1 MWYRYKR
8 MELFIENINHT
19 GEGVARHAG
28 KVVFVAY
35 AIPGET
41 VRVEL
46 TEEKKHYCRGIV
58 KDIITES
65 PYRVEAKC
73 PHYYHCGGCSFQH
86 IEYKEQLLLKQKI
99 MEDILKRMAG
109 VDSLIKPVIGMKEP
123 WYYRNKVVWHLT
135 QEGNSKKIGFYRFR
149 SRQLVEI
156 DHCPLLLPKLNKVSL
171 LIKEMLSEVKV
182 MNNSNNS
189 YDSSVM
195 IRQSNQQD
203 GMMLIFN
210 NCSVGE
216 KLLRKLEGEVPSIY
230 EQQEG
235 KLKLLSGQKWIRQRA
250 GQCLFYLGPHDFFQ
264 VNAEQNERLI
274 DTIFHYLHL
283 TGEEKVLDAYC
294 GVGTFS
300 LNVGRYSASVVG
312 IDSNHLAIREAKRNA
327 LLNGLENCHFISG
340 YCEEILP
347 AIAIKEQFNRVIVDP
362 PRAGL
367 QEEVTSQLSS
377 ILPEILEYVS
387 CNPATLSRDVK
398 QFLANGYQL
407 VEVQPIDM
415 FPQTNNIENV
425 VFILQMN

>member
-1 MWYRYKR
+1 MD
-8 MELFIENINHT
+8 LFIENINHT
-19 GEGVARHAG
+19 GEGVAHQAG

-46 TEEKKHYCRGIV
+46 TEEKKYYCRGIA

-73 PHYYHCGGCSFQH
+73 PHYYQCGGCSFQH

-99 MEDILKRMAG
+99 VEDIFKRMTG
-109 VDSLIKPVIGMKEP
+109 VNPLVRPVIGMEEP
-123 WYYRNKVVWHLT
+123 WYYRNKVVWHLA
-135 QEGNSKKIGFYRFR
+135 QEGYSKKIGFYRFR

-156 DHCPLLLPKLNKVSL
+156 DHCPLLLPGLNKVSL

-182 MNNSNNS
+182 RDNS
-189 YDSSVM
+189 YDSSIM

-203 GMMLIFN
+203 EMMLIFT
-210 NCSVGE
+210 NCSGGE
-216 KLLRKLEGEVPSIY
+216 KLLRKLEGEVQSIY

-264 VNAEQNERLI
+264 VNPEQNERLI
-274 DTIFHYLHL
+274 DTVFHYLHL
-283 TGEEKVLDAYC
+283 TGGEKILDAYC

-312 IDSNHLAIREAKRNA
+312 IDSNHLAIREAHKNA
-327 LLNGLENCHFISG
+327 LLNGLENCRFISG
-340 YCEEILP
+340 YCEKILP

-367 QEEVTSQLSS
+367 QGEVISQLSS
-377 ILPEILEYVS
+377 ILPEILGYVS
-387 CNPATLSRDVK
+387 CNPATLARDVK
-398 QFLANGYQL
+398 QFMANGYQL

-425 VFILQMN
+425 VLLYKE

>member
-1 MWYRYKR
+1 

-182 MNNSNNS
+182 RNNS
-189 YDSSVM
+189 YDSSIMV
-195 IRQSNQQD
+195 RQSNQQD
-203 GMMLIFN
+203 GMMLIFT

-216 KLLRKLEGEVPSIY
+216 KLLRKLEGE
-230 EQQEG
+230 
-235 KLKLLSGQKWIRQRA
+235 
-250 GQCLFYLGPHDFFQ
+250 
-264 VNAEQNERLI
+264 
-274 DTIFHYLHL
+274 
-283 TGEEKVLDAYC
+283 
-294 GVGTFS
+294 
-300 LNVGRYSASVVG
+300 
-312 IDSNHLAIREAKRNA
+312 
-327 LLNGLENCHFISG
+327 FI
-340 YCEEILP
+340 
-347 AIAIKEQFNRVIVDP
+347 
-362 PRAGL
+362 
-367 QEEVTSQLSS
+367 SQLSS
-377 ILPEILEYVS
+377 ILPEILGYVS
-387 CNPATLSRDVK
+387 CNPATLARDVK

-425 VFILQMN
+425 VLLHKE